1 MKPIALLASLLALFA
16 ISPLINAADQA
27 ELDSSKLNP
36 QAIEG
41 LDIRVSGPMQIT
53 VAPGKCTIDAK
64 PVDVPQT
71 TVIDLASPGKIRYIG
86 QEYSLKTEKPKRWYR
101 GTKLSGC
108 GDCSTPLPDC
118 FVPHSIVVRSTD
130 TTKRAFE
137 EGKDYLV
144 DHGWG
149 MVGRVAEGRIGENE
163 KVAIDYSVSLRR
175 IDTIQIGPDGRVSLV
190 RGIPDKACPLPPK
203 VSPGSIALANLF
215 FNYRTKKITA
225 DDIFLIGPSFPQPTA
240 EQCKAKAALIPKTRE
255 ILADGGPLKIGFWG
269 DSVTVG
275 GDVDKKDSFVESF
288 VRELKK
294 AYPIAKI
301 DHFNAGIGG
310 SNTDGRLPRLKEDVL
325 DKKPDL
331 VIIEFVNNMGF
342 SPEKMQEDYKKAL
355 DQIEATGAEVI
366 LVGPHFVM
374 PSWMNS
380 DTIRLTENRPAY
392 FELAKI
398 AKGRGVGFA
407 DTSRRWGHLQFEGVP
422 YISLMANGI
431 NHPDARG
438 HRLFVE
444 ELMQFFQP

>member
-1 MKPIALLASLLALFA
+1 MKPITLLATLLTLLTIVPF
-16 ISPLINAADQA
+16 IDAADVA

-36 QAIEG
+36 QVIEG
-41 LDIRVSGPMQIT
+41 LGICVTGPMQVTIT
-53 VAPGKCTIDAK
+53 PGKCTIDAK
-64 PVDVPQT
+64 QVEIPQA
-71 TVIDLASPGKIRYIG
+71 TVIDLARPGTVRYIG
-86 QEYSLKTEKPKRWYR
+86 QKYLLKIQKPTRWYG

-108 GDCSTPLPDC
+108 GDCVIPLPDC
-118 FVPHSIVVRSTD
+118 FMPRSIVIRSTD
-130 TTKRAFE
+130 ATKGPFE
-137 EGKDYLV
+137 EGRDYLV

-175 IDTIQIGPDGRVSLV
+175 IDTIQIGPDGQVSLI

-203 VSPGSIALANLF
+203 VATGSIALANLF
-215 FNYRTKKITA
+215 FNYRVEQFTA
-225 DDIFLIGPSFPQPTA
+225 DDIFLIGPALPQATA
-240 EQCKAKAALIPKTRE
+240 DQCKAKAALIPKTRKM
-255 ILADGGPLKIGFWG
+255 LADGGELKIGFWG

-275 GDVDKKDSFVESF
+275 VDVDKKDSYVESF
-288 VRELKK
+288 IRELKK
-294 AYPIAKI
+294 ACSNAKI
-301 DHFNAGIGG
+301 DHFNAGIDG
-310 SNTDGRLPRLKEDVL
+310 SSTAGRLPKFKEDVL

-342 SPEKMQEDYKKAL
+342 SPEKMQEDYKKSL

-398 AKGRGVGFA
+398 AKGRNVAFA
-407 DTSRRWGHLQFEGVP
+407 DTSRRWGHLQFEGIP